1 MKWTMLAAEA
11 GDVPSRIHLHPTL
24 FTLHPHTLHP
34 TPYTLSLSIF
44 LTPSHSL
51 TTAGAMKWT
60 TLAAE
65 AGDVPSVIHLH
76 PTLFTLHP
84 HTLYPTPYTLYVSLS
99 ILLTHSTLSLP
110 QGP

>member
-65 AGDVPSVIHLH
+65 AGDVPSMIHLAEAYEEGLGGLAKVCSFFFSITLQPRVEGYNH
-76 PTLFTLHP
+76 P
-84 HTLYPTPYTLYVSLS
+84 
-99 ILLTHSTLSLP
+99 
-110 QGP
+110 